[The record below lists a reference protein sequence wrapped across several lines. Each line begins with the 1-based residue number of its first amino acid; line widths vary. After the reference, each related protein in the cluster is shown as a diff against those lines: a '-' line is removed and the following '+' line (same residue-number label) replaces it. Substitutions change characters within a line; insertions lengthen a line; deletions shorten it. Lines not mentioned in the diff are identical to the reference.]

1 MEKTRGREEGE
12 LRKISKHKLETVEES
27 RNRRMTT
34 KLMGKYKNRPS
45 RRKKRS
51 KKINKTRKRR
61 K

>member
-12 LRKISKHKLETVEES
+12 LRKISKHKLETAEES

-34 KLMGKYKNRPS
+34 KLMGKYKNS
-45 RRKKRS
+45 RGKKRS

>member
-34 KLMGKYKNRPS
+34 KLMGKYKNS

>member
-12 LRKISKHKLETVEES
+12 LRKISKHKLETAEES

-34 KLMGKYKNRPS
+34 KLMGKYKNS